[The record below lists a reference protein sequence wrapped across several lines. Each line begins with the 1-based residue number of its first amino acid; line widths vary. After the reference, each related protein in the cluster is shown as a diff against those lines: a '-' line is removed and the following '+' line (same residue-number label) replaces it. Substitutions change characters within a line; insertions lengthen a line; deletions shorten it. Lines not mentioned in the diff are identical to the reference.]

1 MKSSSLGE
9 LHGPLRRF
17 ADYTPMWILRTAQL
31 GSAGAT
37 ATLPTRRNWFWQ
49 SLSERPNIS
58 NPSKTKSESAVMSD
72 QSNVI
77 DRFLRTGDSLW
88 SATPIPE
95 VRLQLVEVHVVDG
108 RDVERHDLREEQP
121 THHG

>member
-1 MKSSSLGE
+1 VDSADGAAGE
-9 LHGPLRRF
+9 CWRNS
-17 ADYTPMWILRTAQL
+17 YTPDTEELEIHTQ
-31 GSAGAT
+31 
-37 ATLPTRRNWFWQ
+37 FWQ
-49 SLSERPNIS
+49 SLSERPNIF

-72 QSNVI
+72 QNNVI

-88 SATPIPE
+88 SATPIPQ